1 MWYIL
6 SICARCLSPNLSIYL
21 SIYLLT
27 LFRRRTNQS
36 STPGERSR
44 RRSEGDPERPEAR
57 IRDENDVFEVLAAPK
72 ECRNRPGAAS
82 SGLVQR
88 SKAPSSVFGSVASM
102 KVAPSRPLGALRGGL
117 LGRSWSAPGVSR
129 RSFGALLARF
139 CCSEVASRA
148 EKSKVRISLYLCSEN
163 ATFDVPAASKVRRKS
178 PPKAI
183 RRARKRVER
192 SGRVLPGGSIRE
204 GPSGGSIRSVGTGRT
219 SRALGPIISESDV
232 YPKGC
237 D

>member
-1 MWYIL
+1 MPKSSGSSFEWPRAAFEGAFERL
-6 SICARCLSPNLSIYL
+6 RERCFDESGSE
-21 SIYLLT
+21 SAS
-27 LFRRRTNQS
+27 R
-36 STPGERSR
+36 STP
-44 RRSEGDPERPEAR
+44 
-57 IRDENDVFEVLAAPK
+57 
-72 ECRNRPGAAS
+72 
-82 SGLVQR
+82 
-88 SKAPSSVFGSVASM
+88 
-102 KVAPSRPLGALRGGL
+102 GGL

-204 GPSGGSIRSVGTGRT
+204 GPSGGSIRSVATGRK
-219 SRALGPIISESDV
+219 SAEAFGLRACGRRRRSSTR
-232 YPKGC
+232 
-237 D
+237 